1 MTERMPVSSRKVGR
15 KRAAVAVRFERL
27 EHPNL
32 TDRVY
37 RVLKDRI
44 LSQQIEVGT
53 RLRDEELAAQLGV
66 SRTPVREALMYLS
79 QEGLVEVYPRSGTR
93 VRTFTEED
101 IEEIFEVRAALETLA
116 VRKAA
121 GRLGA
126 EQVHRLRTLWEA
138 AERALAKGDAAPALS
153 LDREMHRVI
162 LEQSGNRRLKEIMSR
177 INDYVALFR
186 NLGARTPDHRGYTAE
201 IPEILRALEQR
212 DVEAAAAALALH
224 IRLAKEQTLRDFRR
238 RSLLPPDTERPPE

>member
-1 MTERMPVSSRKVGR
+1 MTERRTPSGRRVSRKRG
-15 KRAAVAVRFERL
+15 AVAVRFERI

-37 RVLKDRI
+37 GVLKERI
-44 LSQQIEVGT
+44 LSQEIEVGT

-101 IEEIFEVRAALETLA
+101 IEEIFEVRTALETLA

-121 GRLGA
+121 ARLKPPQVERLRGLWEGA
-126 EQVHRLRTLWEA
+126 EQ
-138 AERALAKGDAAPALS
+138 ALANGDPAPALT
-153 LDREMHRVI
+153 LDRELHRLI
-162 LEQSGNRRLKEIMSR
+162 LEESGNGRLKEIMAR
-177 INDYVALFR
+177 LNDYVALFR

-201 IPEILRALEQR
+201 LPEILSALEQR
-212 DVEAAAAALALH
+212 DAEGAAVALARH
-224 IRLAKEQTLRDFRR
+224 IQLAKEQTLRDFRR
-238 RSLLPPDTERPPE
+238 RSLLRSEGDQRLE

>member
-1 MTERMPVSSRKVGR
+1 MTERMPASSRKVGR
-15 KRAAVAVRFERL
+15 KRGAVAMRFERL

-32 TDRVY
+32 TARVY
-37 RVLKDRI
+37 RVLKERI

-121 GRLGA
+121 GRLDPG
-126 EQVHRLRTLWEA
+126 EVQRLRTLWEA
-138 AERALAKGDAAPALS
+138 AERALAKGDAAPALK
-153 LDREMHRVI
+153 LDQEMHQLI
-162 LEQSGNRRLKEIMSR
+162 LEASGNRRLKELMAR

-201 IPEILRALEQR
+201 LPEILRALELR
-212 DVEAAAAALALH
+212 DVEAAATSLARH
-224 IRLAKEQTLRDFRR
+224 IHIAKEQTLKDFRR
-238 RSLLPPDTERPPE
+238 RSLLRSEGDRPPE